1 MFVKIIKCKGWYS
14 DKYFLNSIFE
24 VTNNERDDASYLCKC
39 DKYRFIKKQDC
50 EIIDI
55 NNDQI
60 SEEFARELLSN
71 IFKNN
76 LNISVNGYIKLDR
89 NGIVDYWKQEGYIK
103 QSREDELREKIS
115 KLTPSYEVGL
125 CLDLIEILDN
135 KPKENK

>member
-60 SEEFARELLSN
+60 SEEFADKLLNHCYQIRYAEAIPGNRN
-71 IFKNN
+71 IR
-76 LNISVNGYIKLDR
+76 NIIINE
-89 NGIVDYWKQEGYIK
+89 WKQKSYIK

-135 KPKENK
+135 KPKEKE